1 MLRQTIKI
9 CPKQSREEGTGFPLE
24 TPFQAEEFVNSQV
37 REIGSRL
44 GKEMAMIAISGGVD
58 STTCAAIM
66 HRAIGSSFKPILI
79 DTGFMRLKEP
89 EKVRK
94 MLLAPP
100 LRLPLKIVRGK
111 RSFMKALDGIENAEE
126 KRKAFR
132 ETMYTILGESAKKER
147 CKYLVQ
153 GTIAPDWI
161 ETKGGIKTQHNVL
174 EQMGIKTL
182 EKYGFTLIEP
192 LASLYK
198 DQVRQVARYLKV
210 STQISERPPFPGPG
224 LVVRCV
230 GRIDSRKLGVL
241 KTATD
246 IVERRLKDQ
255 GTQQYFAVIL
265 ENQFENGELSTGI
278 RELAAKSLSVK
289 SDEIVVRVF
298 LQRATG
304 VKGDERVYG
313 KVAGICVPET
323 NRETLGNDV
332 PKLIELEGQVTSS
345 FPELVRV
352 LYLVDNRVRQGRYS
366 LVVRAVSTRDFM
378 TADVTSV
385 SWDVLS
391 RIARDI
397 LKAIREISCVYYDVT
412 PKPPATVEFE

>member
-1 MLRQTIKI
+1 M
-9 CPKQSREEGTGFPLE
+9 
-24 TPFQAEEFVNSQV
+24 NSQV
-37 REIGSRL
+37 REIRSSL
-44 GKEMAMIAISGGVD
+44 GDEMAMIAISGGVD

-66 HRAIGSSFKPILI
+66 HKAIGSSLKPILI

-94 MLLAPP
+94 MLSAPP
-100 LRLPLKIVRGK
+100 LRLPLKIVRAK
-111 RSFMKALDGIENAEE
+111 SSFMKALDGLENAEE

-132 ETMYTILGESAKKER
+132 ETMYTILGDSAKKGR

-210 STQISERPPFPGPG
+210 GAQISERQPFPGPG
-224 LVVRCV
+224 LVVRSV
-230 GRIDSRKLGVL
+230 GRINSRKLKAL
-241 KTATD
+241 KIATD
-246 IVERRLKDQ
+246 IAERRLKNQ
-255 GTQQYFAVIL
+255 GPQQYFAVIL
-265 ENQFENGELSTGI
+265 ENQFENSELPAGI
-278 RELAAKSLSVK
+278 QELAANSLTLK
-289 SDEIVVRVF
+289 SDEVAVKVF
-298 LQRATG
+298 RQRATG

-313 KVAGICVPET
+313 KVVGIGVSEA
-323 NRETLGNDV
+323 NRKTLGSNIAR
-332 PKLIELEGQVTSS
+332 LIELEGQMTSS

-352 LYLVDNRVRQGRYS
+352 LYLIDERVRQEKYS
-366 LVVRAVSTRDFM
+366 LVARAVNTRDFM
-378 TADVTSV
+378 TADATQVP
-385 SWDVLS
+385 WRVLKS
-391 RIARDI
+391 LAHDS
-397 LKAIREISCVYYDVT
+397 LKAIRDISGVYYDVT